1 MVNFGQF
8 GHDDMRNRRLIY
20 NDTYVL
26 LSIERLNDMMYEAE
40 SVQSERIQNVSL
52 YTNSAGESILRGDR
66 RVY

>member
-26 LSIERLNDMMYEAE
+26 LSIERLNDMIYEAT

-52 YTNSAGESILRGDR
+52 YTIFSR
-66 RVY
+66 REHLEG